1 MAKSTDKSNKIITVG
16 DQATTKDE
24 LGFAPYV
31 IAMAEFLTNE
41 NTKPPLTISIEGEW
55 GSGKSS
61 FMKQLEKEILK
72 KSEELDRKDLAEVW
86 QKIKE
91 DQIIFSNLSDIGK
104 FIRLGLKQKTQT
116 VWFNAWRHEK
126 SESLWATFALSFL
139 EQLSKNRNIPDF
151 FYNLYSRFQLLR
163 NRFDFQDKPFKAIQD
178 RKIC

>member
-1 MAKSTDKSNKIITVG
+1 MPKSTDKPNKVITVG

-72 KSEELDRKDLAEVW
+72 KSEELDKKDLVEVW

-91 DQIIFSNLSDIGK
+91 DQTIFNFRNLSNISK

-116 VWFNAWRHEK
+116 V
-126 SESLWATFALSFL
+126 
-139 EQLSKNRNIPDF
+139 
-151 FYNLYSRFQLLR
+151 
-163 NRFDFQDKPFKAIQD
+163 
-178 RKIC
+178 